1 MNRLSSCKNM
11 NTIRKE
17 MKIDIADSDKI
28 EGLFYERESI
38 KGILSFMKI
47 NNIEVTN
54 EIKEEYA
61 KKYARAFLEFE
72 YELAKCVDKYLGG
85 NVPKRF
91 NYGVD
96 FDKKVLVWN
105 EREPK

>member
-1 MNRLSSCKNM
+1 M

-47 NNIEVTN
+47 NNIDSKGEEKKEAKGKAIIETI
-54 EIKEEYA
+54 IKEE
-61 KKYARAFLEFE
+61 
-72 YELAKCVDKYLGG
+72 
-85 NVPKRF
+85 
-91 NYGVD
+91 
-96 FDKKVLVWN
+96 
-105 EREPK
+105 